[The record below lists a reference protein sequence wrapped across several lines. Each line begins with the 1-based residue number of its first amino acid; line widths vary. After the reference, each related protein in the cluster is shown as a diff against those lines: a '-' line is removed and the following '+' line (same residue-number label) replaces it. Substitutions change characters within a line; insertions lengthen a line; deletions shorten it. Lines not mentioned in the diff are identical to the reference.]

1 MARLT
6 STNAANGFANRFLF
20 ALVKRSK
27 LLPFG
32 GNLPD
37 SEIQHLGGK
46 LKEAIAGRPK
56 HSDIGMTIAAA
67 AEWEKIYPALSAER
81 FGLLGAITARAEP
94 QLIRLALIYA
104 LLDGCGDIDLA
115 HLRAGLALW
124 NYAEASAVRILRGLV
139 GDPVAGQLLRAIQ
152 AVGVMA

>member
-1 MARLT
+1 MERHGNILSPIVRKAWDGDKLETLTRNSPLTATDAHISIVGHITETELMARLT

-37 SEIQHLGGK
+37 SEIQCLGGK
-46 LKEAIAGRPK
+46 LKEAIAGRPEY
-56 HSDIGMTIAAA
+56 SEIGMTIAAA
-67 AEWEKIYPALSAER
+67 AEWEKIYPVLSDER

-94 QLIRLALIYA
+94 SSS
-104 LLDGCGDIDLA
+104 
-115 HLRAGLALW
+115 GLH
-124 NYAEASAVRILRGLV
+124 S
-139 GDPVAGQLLRAIQ
+139 
-152 AVGVMA
+152 